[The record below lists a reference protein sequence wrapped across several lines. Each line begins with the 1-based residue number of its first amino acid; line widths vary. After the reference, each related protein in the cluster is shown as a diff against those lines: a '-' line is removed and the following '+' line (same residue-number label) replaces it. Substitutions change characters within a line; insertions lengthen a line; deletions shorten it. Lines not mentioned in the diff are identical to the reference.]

1 MINKELLVKKTY
13 SKPEIEFVAFCYR
26 EVVSA
31 SEITDVDDDEE
42 GIGGDDEN
50 GDPLT
55 SALGFF
61 VPKSVKS
68 AAPPTSVEDSE
79 GEFENTEGGGLG
91 GLFGTDDGA
100 STDTNT
106 EQQEVQ
112 AEADGGFFDA
122 LGDVVSGNEAIEG
135 GGDNGGA
142 ADDGGGDFSSGDTSG
157 DTSSSG
163 DSVWTE

>member
-31 SEITDVDDDEE
+31 SEITDVDDDDE
-42 GIGGDDEN
+42 GIGGDDM
-50 GDPLT
+50 DSVSMPKL
-55 SALGFF
+55 SLGFF
-61 VPKSVKS
+61 GLGANSGGDAS
-68 AAPPTSVEDSE
+68 TGDTE
-79 GEFENTEGGGLG
+79 GEYEDTEGGGLG
-91 GLFGTDDGA
+91 GLLGTDDGV
-100 STDTNT
+100 STDTDTN

-112 AEADGGFFDA
+112 AEEGGGFFEA
-122 LGDVVSGNEAIEG
+122 LGDVVSGNEDIEG
-135 GGDNGGA
+135 GGDDGGA
-142 ADDGGGDFSSGDTSG
+142 ADDGGGDDSSSDSG